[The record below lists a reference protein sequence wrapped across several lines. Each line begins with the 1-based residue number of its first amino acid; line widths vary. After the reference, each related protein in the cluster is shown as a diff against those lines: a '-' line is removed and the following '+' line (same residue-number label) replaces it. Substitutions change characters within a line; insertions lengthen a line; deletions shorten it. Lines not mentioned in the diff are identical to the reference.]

1 MLTGPGGLAIDT
13 TLDQVKD
20 TPNVKQGKNWR
31 SRIENGTE
39 IVEMLGDCNVHYD
52 EKCGNGF
59 CLEDVKADFD
69 WHRTGKVNIAY
80 EAIDRHARSWRKNK
94 VCLYWE
100 GADGC
105 DRKYTFQ
112 EFKIRTDKF
121 ANVLR
126 KAGVKKGD
134 RVIVYLPRIPELYA
148 SAISI
153 AKLGAIFA
161 PLFGGFRAEAVRD
174 RINDAQA
181 CMVITTPEMK
191 RLGIDPIRKDIP
203 SVKSIVLCNIPR
215 NYDLEPGDLSY
226 DAEMIYASEE
236 FEPEW
241 CDLEDPVIMHYTSG
255 TTGKSKGVVH
265 VHNAMIGHYI
275 TTKWVQDLR
284 DDDVYWCTADPGWVT
299 GTSYGIFGPWLNGGS
314 QVVYAGKFSPE
325 SWYWIVEKYKVT
337 VWYTAPTAL
346 RMLMKA
352 GDDVPKK
359 YHLDSLRYITSV
371 GEPLNPEVIRWAM
384 KVYGPPIHENYW
396 MTETGSNMIA
406 NFYGLPLKIGSMGK
420 AFPGIDAAIIDD
432 TGRVLP
438 TGVPG
443 NIAIKPGWPSMMRSI
458 WNNPEKYKEYFRIP
472 GWYVT
477 GDSGFMDK
485 DGYFWFTGRMD
496 DVIKTSGERVGPF
509 EVESALLEHPAVAEA
524 GVIGKPDPLYG
535 NVIKAF
541 ISLKPGYT
549 GTEELKREIS
559 ESVKKSLAAHA
570 FPREIEF
577 KDNLPKTRSGKIMR
591 RVLKAM
597 ELGQPL
603 GDLATLDD
611 D

>member
-1 MLTGPGGLAIDT
+1 
-13 TLDQVKD
+13 V
-20 TPNVKQGKNWR
+20 
-31 SRIENGTE
+31 E
-39 IVEMLGDCNVHYD
+39 IVEMVGECNVCYD
-52 EKCGNGF
+52 EVCRNGF
-59 CLEDVKADFD
+59 CFDDVKKEFD
-69 WHRTGKVNIAY
+69 WYRTGKVNIAY

-94 VCLYWE
+94 VALYWE
-100 GADGC
+100 GADGS

-112 EFKIRTDKF
+112 ELKIRTDKL
-121 ANVLR
+121 ANVL
-126 KAGVKKGD
+126 KNAGVKKGD
-134 RVIVYLPRIPELYA
+134 RVFVYLPRIPELYA
-148 SAISI
+148 SAIAI
-153 AKLGAIFA
+153 AKVGAIFA

-174 RINDAQA
+174 RINDAGA

-191 RLGIDPIRKDIP
+191 RLGIDPIRKEIP
-203 SVKSIVLCNIPR
+203 TVKNILLCNIPR

-226 DAEMIYASEE
+226 DAEMIYASEQ

-275 TTKWVQDLR
+275 TTKWVQDLK
-284 DDDVYWCTADPGWVT
+284 DDDVFWCTADPGWVT
-299 GTSYGIFGPWLNGGS
+299 GTSYGIFGPWLNGAS
-314 QVVYAGKFSPE
+314 QVVYAGRFSPE
-325 SWYWIVEKYKVT
+325 AWYWVIDKYKVT

-352 GDDVPKK
+352 GEEVAKK
-359 YHLDSLRYITSV
+359 YRLDSLRYITSV

-384 KVYGPPIHENYW
+384 RVYGLPIHENYW
-396 MTETGSNMIA
+396 MTETGCNVIA
-406 NFYGLPLKIGSMGK
+406 NFYSLPLKIGSMGK
-420 AFPGIDAAIIDD
+420 PFPGIEAAVVDD
-432 TGRVLP
+432 KGRVLP
-438 TGVPG
+438 PGVPG
-443 NIAIKPGWPSMMRSI
+443 NIVIKPGWPSMMRGI
-458 WNNPEKYKEYFRIP
+458 WNNPQKYSEYFRIP
-472 GWYVT
+472 GWYMT
-477 GDSGFMDK
+477 GDSGFVDA
-485 DGYFWFTGRMD
+485 DGYFWFTGRID

-535 NVIKAF
+535 NIIKAF
-541 ISLKPGYT
+541 ISLKPGYE
-549 GTEELKREIS
+549 GTDELKREIS
-559 ESVKKSLAAHA
+559 DFVKTKLAAHA

-577 KDNLPKTRSGKIMR
+577 KPNLPKTRSGKIMR

-611 D
+611 E